1 VQFTLDENPFTA
13 TEELEEEMEEII
25 DTKEMEDAVSDDEHI
40 DDDVSDELTHPF
52 VDEQTGEAAS
62 SLQPRVFRR
71 RIRSASATRGPLLA
85 NTTLTVLRFFGN
97 YMQMMNVLQPVP

>member
-1 VQFTLDENPFTA
+1 
-13 TEELEEEMEEII
+13 
-25 DTKEMEDAVSDDEHI
+25 MEDAVSDDEHI
-40 DDDVSDELTHPF
+40 DDDVSGKFYIVHACQLSSLNYLDELTHPF

-85 NTTLTVLRFFGN
+85 NTTLTVLRFFD
-97 YMQMMNVLQPVP
+97 